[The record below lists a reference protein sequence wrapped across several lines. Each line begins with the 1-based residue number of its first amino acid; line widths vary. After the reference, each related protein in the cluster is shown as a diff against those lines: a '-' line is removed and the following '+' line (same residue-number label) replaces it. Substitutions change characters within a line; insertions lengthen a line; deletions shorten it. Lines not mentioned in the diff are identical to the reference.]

1 MSARSTFF
9 ACFAAVAVLAAS
21 SIQAAGKPAIT
32 KPKFDPN
39 APVVGLFEAMKDKQL
54 EVKLIQ
60 KNSKSGNLLIE
71 NKTQETL
78 TVALPDA
85 FAGVHVLNQF
95 GGGGLGGGGGGL
107 GGGQQGGGGFFS
119 IPPEKLVRLPVN
131 SVCLEHGKPEPSS
144 RMEYRV
150 VPVEKVSTDPVLR
163 QLLRFVAT
171 GRVNKNVAQAAAW
184 HIANGK
190 SWRELAAMKHQ
201 RAGSL
206 PSPPIFSQAEL
217 RYADMLVATA
227 KVKAKENADKGQARP
242 AQENAPRR
250 GQRGNR

>member
-1 MSARSTFF
+1 
-9 ACFAAVAVLAAS
+9 
-21 SIQAAGKPAIT
+21 
-32 KPKFDPN
+32 
-39 APVVGLFEAMKDKQL
+39 
-54 EVKLIQ
+54 
-60 KNSKSGNLLIE
+60 
-71 NKTQETL
+71 
-78 TVALPDA
+78 
-85 FAGVHVLNQF
+85 
-95 GGGGLGGGGGGL
+95 
-107 GGGQQGGGGFFS
+107 
-119 IPPEKLVRLPVN
+119 
-131 SVCLEHGKPEPSS
+131 
-144 RMEYRV
+144 MEYRI

-206 PSPPIFSQAEL
+206 PSPPIFTQAEL

-227 KVKAKENADKGQARP
+227 KVKAKESASRNQTRP
-242 AQENAPRR
+242 AQTENTPRR